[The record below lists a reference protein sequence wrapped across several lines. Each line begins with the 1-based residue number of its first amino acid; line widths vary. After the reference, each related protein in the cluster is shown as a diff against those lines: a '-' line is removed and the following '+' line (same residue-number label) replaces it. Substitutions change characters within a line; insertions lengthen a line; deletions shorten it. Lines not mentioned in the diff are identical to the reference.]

1 MLFRSPV
8 PELRRVK
15 TEKEADRE
23 AAAVGDIIT
32 YKITVNNIGSVEL
45 KDIPV
50 RDTND
55 LSLIHI

>member
-1 MLFRSPV
+1 M

-32 YKITVNNIGSVEL
+32 YKITVTNIGSVEL
-45 KDIPV
+45 KDIPEMCI
-50 RDTND
+50 RDRSTTV
-55 LSLIHI
+55 IC